1 MTITL
6 ETGWLAGTPVEDTLL
21 RRFLHNQADLNALL
35 AAAGGGEVVR
45 DPAAV
50 LTWFATPVAFLNQAV
65 LLQPPTEPVLDEVDR
80 FYAGRAATLLSA
92 WPTPDLTGRGWHLMG
107 HPTFVARGPQP
118 ALEQPTAGVT
128 VSVATSAADL
138 ALAERLAVEG
148 YPLPAAAGAPAGSV
162 LPAATLGSDYRVR
175 LGSLDG
181 APVSVAAS
189 HAAHGVLNLCL
200 AATLP
205 QGRRRGVWEALA
217 QARIA
222 DAPHL
227 PAAATTSDFSRA
239 GFEKLGFLPV
249 TRLTMWF
256 REG

>member
-1 MTITL
+1 MTIAL
-6 ETGWLAGTPVEDTLL
+6 ETGWLASTPVEDTLL
-21 RRFLHNQADLNALL
+21 RRYLHNQADLNALL

-50 LTWFATPVAFLNQAV
+50 LTWYATPVVFLNQAV
-65 LLQPPTEPVLDEVDR
+65 LLQPPTEQVLDEVDR
-80 FYAGRAATLLSA
+80 FYAGRSATLVSA
-92 WPTPDLTGRGWHLMG
+92 WPTPDLTARGWQLMG

-118 ALEQPTAGVT
+118 GAVSPAAGVA
-128 VSVATSAADL
+128 VSVADTAADL

-148 YPLPAAAGAPAGSV
+148 YPMPAAAGAPANSV
-162 LPAATLGSDYRVR
+162 FPAGLLGSAFTVR
-175 LGSLDG
+175 LGHLDG
-181 APVSVAAS
+181 RAVSVAAS
-189 HAAHGVLNLCL
+189 HVSRGVLNLCL

-217 QARIA
+217 QARLA

-249 TRLTMWF
+249 TRLTMWV
-256 REG
+256 RDG